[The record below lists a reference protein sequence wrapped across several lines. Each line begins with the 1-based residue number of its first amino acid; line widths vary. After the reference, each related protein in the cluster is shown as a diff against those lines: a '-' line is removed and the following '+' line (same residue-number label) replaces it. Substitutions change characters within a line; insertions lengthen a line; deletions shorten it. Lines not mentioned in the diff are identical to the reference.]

1 MMEELDILEQDDSK
15 SKASAKIMDESIDYS
30 LVKEFTGKYIVAV
43 GKRKTSTAQIRL
55 YEKGSGVIVVNGQAL
70 AAYFP
75 VLSYQA
81 AVVQPLRV
89 SGLQKNLDFSVLVSG
104 GGKSGQAEAIAH
116 GIALCLVKLNEEL
129 KPVLKAK
136 GLMTRDARIKERKK
150 PGLKRA
156 RRAPQWSKR

>member
-1 MMEELDILEQDDSK
+1 MMEELDILEDDN
-15 SKASAKIMDESIDYS
+15 KARPVVKPEDLVDYT
-30 LVKEFTGKYIVAV
+30 LTREFSGKYTASV
-43 GKRKTSTAQIRL
+43 GKRKTATSQVRL
-55 YEKGSGVIVVNGQAL
+55 YEKGTGIIMVNGQAL
-70 AAYFP
+70 ASYFP
-75 VLSYQA
+75 VLSHQA
-81 AVVQPLRV
+81 AVAQPLRAA
-89 SGLQKNLDFSVLVSG
+89 GLHKSLDFSVIVNG

-116 GIALCLVKLNEEL
+116 GISRCLVAMNEEI